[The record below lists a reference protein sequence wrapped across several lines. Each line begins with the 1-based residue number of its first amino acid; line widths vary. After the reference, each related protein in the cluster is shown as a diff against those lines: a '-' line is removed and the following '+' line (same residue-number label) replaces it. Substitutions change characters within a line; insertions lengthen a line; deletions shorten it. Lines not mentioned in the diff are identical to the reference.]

1 MGGRD
6 ACASV
11 GATGKVTGWLKGV
24 VAGGILRL
32 VCWAFESARGFTPR
46 EDVFHTNHPPS
57 RRRGPM
63 AIPDSLTRQ
72 LVRFA
77 LDTRFEDLP
86 PGVVDTCKSM
96 MVNAAAVGLAAAG
109 RQESLDVTRYVQD
122 MSPRNG
128 RCTIIGMGLRTSP
141 VNAALANGTM
151 IHLLD
156 FDDQVLGQDTHPSSV
171 IFPVV
176 MALAE
181 MNGHRGKDVLTAFAV
196 GCEVVGKAAS
206 LIEKTPA
213 ASQGWRWHG
222 DGIAGALGAAA
233 AAGRLLGLD
242 EDGLEQ
248 ALGIACGGAGGI
260 GGDAASPSRALQ
272 CGRAAANGLS
282 AVLLV
287 QKGFPGPKQVVEAP
301 GGLLATYGSGD
312 LSEYSSAISSLG
324 DPYQVVKPGIVLKP
338 YPCHLAGHTAIDAV
352 HQLAQQFQ
360 FGPDEVRSAKV
371 EASQAVLDAL
381 PFSSPSSGGEARLSL
396 NYIVAAALLYG
407 QPLIDQFTSE
417 AVQSLEARAMMDR
430 VTVEAIRKDDTL
442 SPSAI
447 PVTVELTSSRVLRH
461 QVEYSRGRPELPLE
475 PEELDAKFLYCCRY
489 ILPPD
494 HIDGALTQFRGLEEV
509 EDVTGLASILGG

>member
-1 MGGRD
+1 M
-6 ACASV
+6 
-11 GATGKVTGWLKGV
+11 ATPV
-24 VAGGILRL
+24 
-32 VCWAFESARGFTPR
+32 P
-46 EDVFHTNHPPS
+46 
-57 RRRGPM
+57 
-63 AIPDSLTRQ
+63 LTRK

-86 PGVVDTCKSM
+86 AEVVDTCKSM
-96 MVNAAAVGLAAAG
+96 MINAAAVGLAAAG
-109 RQESLDVTRYVQD
+109 RQEALDVTRYVQD
-122 MSPRNG
+122 MSPRNS
-128 RCTIIGMGLRTSP
+128 RCTITGMGLRTSP
-141 VNAALANGTM
+141 VNAALVNGTM

-156 FDDQVLGQDTHPSSV
+156 FDDQFPGQDTHPSSV

-181 MNGHRGKDVLTAFAV
+181 MNGHKGRDVLTAFAV
-196 GCEVVGKAAS
+196 GCEVVGKLAS

-213 ASQGWRWHG
+213 TLRGWRWHG
-222 DGIAGALGAAA
+222 DGITGAVGAVA

-242 EDGLEQ
+242 EDGLER

-260 GGDAASPSRALQ
+260 RGDAASPSRALQ

-282 AVLLV
+282 SALLV
-287 QKGFPGPKQVVEAP
+287 QKGFTGPKQAIEAP

-312 LSEYSSAISSLG
+312 PLEYSSVFSSLG
-324 DPYQVVKPGIVLKP
+324 DPYHIIQPGIVLKP
-338 YPCHLAGHTAIDAV
+338 YPCHLAGHAAIDAV

-360 FGPDEVRSAKV
+360 FGPDQVRSAKA

-381 PFSSPSSGGEARLSL
+381 PFASPASGGEARLSL

-407 QPLIDQFTSE
+407 QPLINQFTDE

-430 VTVEAIRKDDTL
+430 VTVEATQGDSAIATA
-442 SPSAI
+442 AI
-447 PVTVELTSSRVLRH
+447 PVTVELTSGRVLRH

-475 PEELDAKFLYCCRY
+475 PEELDAKFLYCSRY

>member
-1 MGGRD
+1 M
-6 ACASV
+6 
-11 GATGKVTGWLKGV
+11 ATPV
-24 VAGGILRL
+24 
-32 VCWAFESARGFTPR
+32 P
-46 EDVFHTNHPPS
+46 
-57 RRRGPM
+57 
-63 AIPDSLTRQ
+63 LTRR

-86 PGVVDTCKSM
+86 AEVVDTCKSM
-96 MVNAAAVGLAAAG
+96 MINAAAVGLAAAG
-109 RQESLDVTRYVQD
+109 RQEALDVTRYVQD

-128 RCTIIGMGLRTSP
+128 RCTITGMGLRTSP
-141 VNAALANGTM
+141 VNAVLANGTM

-156 FDDQVLGQDTHPSSV
+156 FDDQFVGQETHPSSV

-181 MNGHRGKDVLTAFAV
+181 MNGHTGQDVLTAFAV
-196 GCEVVGKAAS
+196 GCEVVGKVAS
-206 LIEKTPA
+206 LIEKTQ
-213 ASQGWRWHG
+213 ASSRGQRWHG

-260 GGDAASPSRALQ
+260 PLDASSPSRALQ
-272 CGRAAANGLS
+272 CGRAGANGLS
-282 AVLLV
+282 AVLLM
-287 QKGFPGPKQVVEAP
+287 QKGCPGPKQAIEAP

-312 LSEYSSAISSLG
+312 LAEYSAAFSGLG
-324 DPYQVVKPGIVLKP
+324 DPYHIVQPGIVLKP

-352 HQLAQQFQ
+352 HQLVQQFQ
-360 FGPDEVRSAKV
+360 FSPEEVRSAKV
-371 EASQAVLDAL
+371 EVSQAVLDAL
-381 PFSSPSSGGEARLSL
+381 PFASPASGGEARLSL
-396 NYIVAAALLYG
+396 NYIVAAALLHG
-407 QPLIDQFTSE
+407 QPLINQFTDE
-417 AVQSLEARAMMDR
+417 AARSLEVRAMMDR
-430 VTVEAIRKDDTL
+430 VTVEVTQEDVARSTA
-442 SPSAI
+442 AI
-447 PVTVELTSSRVLRH
+447 PVTVELTSGRALRH

-475 PEELDAKFLYCCRY
+475 PEELDAKFLYCSRY